1 MTIEELNA
9 LYEATDFGNQG
20 NYKAPTT
27 SNINL
32 TAPVVEGITS
42 IAPVPPTIIQNPGGN
57 GGEDLP
63 DPPTDPMSFGQNDI
77 PGYNQLNIAGPVKG
91 LGILESLLSLPGQAI
106 GAYMKYGPIGQGK
119 RVIEF
124 VKEKQRVAAE
134 NQRLADEINAREQKR
149 QIAIIQDRIDNDP
162 RSAPPGA
169 PSNPYHGGA
178 GGVQSGIGQSS
189 SQAGADRAQADD
201 SAGYGGYNKGGRI
214 GYGTGGIVTL

>member
-1 MTIEELNA
+1 MTMEELNA
-9 LYEATDFGNQG
+9 IYNNMSVYGDMYNT
-20 NYKAPTT
+20 APTT
-27 SNINL
+27 
-32 TAPVVEGITS
+32 
-42 IAPVPPTIIQNPGGN
+42 TI
-57 GGEDLP
+57 
-63 DPPTDPMSFGQNDI
+63 PTDPNAGQPPILEPLIPALPMQYINENDDNDDGGI
-77 PGYNQLNIAGPVKG
+77 TTLKNNIGPKYKGKG
-91 LGILESLLSLPGQAI
+91 LSEGINPSNNKIGILQSLLSLPGQAI
-106 GAYMKYGPIGQGK
+106 GAYMKYGPIGQVK
-119 RVIEF
+119 RGIEF

-169 PSNPYHGGA
+169 PNNPYHGGA

-214 GYGTGGIVTL
+214 RYGTGGIVTL